1 MLQIPT
7 PRPQPLRPRRCQL
20 SVPGSSEKMLEKA
33 ARFEV
38 DSIVLD
44 LEDAVAPNA
53 KEHARELVIS
63 ALNSQ
68 DWQAQ
73 TISVRINAT
82 STPWCHDDVVQLL
95 TRASDNIST
104 LVLAKTNRP
113 ADVHFLHLLL
123 DQLEQKLGLST
134 RIGIDGLIE
143 DVRGLI
149 NIEDIAAS
157 SDRLE
162 SLIFGMGDYSASQ
175 HMRLDAIGSSGD
187 YPADIWHYPRF
198 KLIAA
203 CHAHGLDPIDGPYA
217 IFNDLETLQTEAS
230 RAATLGM
237 FGKWAIHPNQT
248 EILQATFAPSKDA
261 ITTARQQKSAFEE
274 AVAAGQG
281 AISVDGVMVDAASI
295 RLVQNLLDRADLY
308 GL

>member
-1 MLQIPT
+1 
-7 PRPQPLRPRRCQL
+7 
-20 SVPGSSEKMLEKA
+20 
-33 ARFEV
+33 
-38 DSIVLD
+38 
-44 LEDAVAPNA
+44 
-53 KEHARELVIS
+53 
-63 ALNSQ
+63 
-68 DWQAQ
+68 
-73 TISVRINAT
+73 
-82 STPWCHDDVVQLL
+82 
-95 TRASDNIST
+95 
-104 LVLAKTNRP
+104 
-113 ADVHFLHLLL
+113 
-123 DQLEQKLGLST
+123 
-134 RIGIDGLIE
+134 
-143 DVRGLI
+143 
-149 NIEDIAAS
+149 
-157 SDRLE
+157 
-162 SLIFGMGDYSASQ
+162 
-175 HMRLDAIGSSGD
+175 MRLDAIGSSGD

-217 IFNDLETLQTEAS
+217 LFNDLETLQTEAS

-261 ITTARQQKSAFEE
+261 IATARQQKSAFED